1 MKDGIKTKARPLI
14 KPTKSR
20 LLGGR
25 GTSLLERRTVGS
37 RFFLSFLSLF
47 GSSPPRRQRRFRK
60 PSRWISST
68 SLLVSSVDGRSRRR
82 SISSTSLS
90 VILSPSVVRHGRKQ
104 PILSLSVDLV
114 EVTGDF
120 SPFGWIS
127 SKETA
132 IGLPIG
138 DSRRGRKTVTS

>member
-14 KPTKSR
+14 KPTNSR
-20 LLGGR
+20 LLGRR

-37 RFFLSFLSLF
+37 RFFLSFFPFSFRLLS
-47 GSSPPRRQRRFRK
+47 
-60 PSRWISST
+60 SST
-68 SLLVSSVDGRSRRR
+68 TTAISKAVLVDLVDVSVGFYRRR

-120 SPFGWIS
+120 SPSGWIS

-138 DSRRGRKTVTS
+138 DSHRGRKTVTS